1 MTTFTNEQLTSEI
14 ETLEHFATN
23 LKWTNVTGAQSLL
36 FAADVMRQALA
47 GMEAD
52 PVAYVDPH
60 AFQNFSVYRAGE
72 TDNKRMGREWMWAN
86 PDAGLIPVYTA
97 PQPLTDAER
106 QELQEYRNAQQ
117 HPAATLYNGSG
128 RVSVMMVSDL
138 PAGEVDVYTTPQPV
152 PVAHDNFMMPPRI
165 ENIELRSPLEVED
178 MWRARVRH
186 MFRAAGLKLHEDESK

>member
-1 MTTFTNEQLTSEI
+1 MTNNKLTDDHGLSAH
-14 ETLEHFATN
+14 LE
-23 LKWTNVTGAQSLL
+23 
-36 FAADVMRQALA
+36 AL
-47 GMEAD
+47 EA
-52 PVAYVDPH
+52 
-60 AFQNFSVYRAGE
+60 
-72 TDNKRMGREWMWAN
+72 M
-86 PDAGLIPVYTA
+86 TA
-97 PQPLTDAER
+97 PGDTENQQLICLLLELKRRRTNQAALEAEL
-106 QELQEYRNAQQ
+106 ENYRNAQQ

-186 MFRAAGLKLHEDESK
+186 MFRASGLKLHEDESK